1 MSDQAIDRWRVSQAI
16 RWASDQLDEAGL
28 SATTWAEARQAYTAG
43 DLSERDW
50 RLYDACWTADGT
62 KLSVKEYQVQAA
74 EKYLVRRYIDDGQA
88 GDVEPGATW
97 EQINAPGTW
106 ADWTADE
113 EDEERHDLWEP
124 VFSE

>member
-1 MSDQAIDRWRVSQAI
+1 MSRQAKHIWRVSQAK
-16 RWASDQLDEAGL
+16 RWANDQLDEAGL
-28 SATTWAEARQAYTAG
+28 CGLSWFEARRAYTAG
-43 DLSERDW
+43 DLSDRDW

-62 KLSVKEYQVQAA
+62 KLSVKQYQIDAA

-106 ADWTADE
+106 YDWTADE
-113 EDEERHDLWEP
+113 EDEERHDLWER
-124 VFSE
+124 VFPE